1 LSGNAPDPRDKLA
14 IIFQMAHSIEG

>member
-14 IIFQMAHSIEG
+14 IIFQMAHSIAG